1 MLDIIKR
8 IFGTKDT
15 PTTDNF
21 YDFISD
27 QNQKIVRSIAEKIFA
42 NPSYLTALLQC
53 GEIYDGGYYGGYYER
68 TFTYTDDA
76 DKQPVS
82 VTLAADIDNGLF
94 AINLEKKLPRCDKV
108 KLTHYL
114 YDVNGIIQYVA

>member
-1 MLDIIKR
+1 MLNIMKR

-21 YDFISD
+21 CDFISD
-27 QNQKIVRSIAEKIFA
+27 QNQKIVRSIAGKIFA

-53 GEIYDGGYYGGYYER
+53 GKIYDGGYYGGYYER

-108 KLTHYL
+108 KLMHYL